1 VLTQR
6 QREILAAYGFRDVAP
21 LTSAEAPVAHW
32 ASQTWERDTTARYAR
47 DAPAP
52 IVAKP
57 APAPVPVVV
66 RPLFAD
72 LGTHALDRDT
82 EAA

>member
-1 VLTQR
+1 MLTQR

-32 ASQTWERDTTARYAR
+32 SSQTWERDM
-47 DAPAP
+47 APKAHPCTGPMAP
-52 IVAKP
+52 PSKRP
-57 APAPVPVVV
+57 PTPVVV

-72 LGTHALDRDT
+72 VGTHALDNET